1 MANRGSDALSR
12 CVIEEMY
19 LAPGSSPEFSLP
31 DGVLQRRILEPSST
45 LEFAVALQSGETL
58 GPLQGSVE
66 FGTLNQPGLRL
77 SIPVRANVI
86 VPDCITLAPDSLD
99 PPHLSLLL
107 AVTHGLPHNL
117 WDA

>member
-1 MANRGSDALSR
+1 
-12 CVIEEMY
+12 MY

-66 FGTLNQPGLRL
+66 FGTLNQPGLRF
-77 SIPVRANVI
+77 SIPVRLPTPGQKI
-86 VPDCITLAPDSLD
+86 
-99 PPHLSLLL
+99 LLTYL
-107 AVTHGLPHNL
+107 FCWP
-117 WDA
+117 